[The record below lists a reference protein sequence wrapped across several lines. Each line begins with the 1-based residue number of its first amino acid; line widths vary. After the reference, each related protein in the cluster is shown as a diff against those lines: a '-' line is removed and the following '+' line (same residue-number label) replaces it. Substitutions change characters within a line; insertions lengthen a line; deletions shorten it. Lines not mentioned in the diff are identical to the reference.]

1 MIQTDAEF
9 SSAIFASDG
18 ATIHCL
24 VLHSLADGSPV
35 LIDNAGARI
44 APWEVELLRWPPS
57 DEAALR
63 LGGYLPVCRP
73 EPEIWCNC
81 AD

>member
-1 MIQTDAEF
+1 MMQVDTDFA
-9 SSAIFASDG
+9 AIFASDG
-18 ATIHCL
+18 STTHRL
-24 VLHSLADGSPV
+24 RLRSLADGSSV
-35 LIDNAGARI
+35 LIDNTGAEI

-63 LGGYLPVCRP
+63 RGGYLPICRIDP
-73 EPEIWCNC
+73 DIWCNC